1 MTMTRARTVMAFDY
15 GSKRIG
21 VAVGQTVSAT
31 AMPLEVLRATNGS
44 PAWHDVAR
52 LIEAWTPDLLVVGM
66 PHNDD
71 DAPHRL
77 EAAITRFSRR
87 LRGRY
92 QLPLE
97 FVDERLS
104 SYAASTVGGTRLR
117 EVDAMAAKMILETW
131 LECSRSSSTASAR

>member
-1 MTMTRARTVMAFDY
+1 MTMTQARTVMAFDY

-31 AMPLEVLRATNGS
+31 ATPLEVLRAKDGC
-44 PAWHDVAR
+44 PAWQDVAR
-52 LIEAWTPDLLVVGM
+52 LIDTWAPDLLVVGM
-66 PHNDD
+66 PSNDD

-77 EAAITRFSRR
+77 EPAITRFSRR

-92 QLPLE
+92 RLPLE

-104 SYAASTVGGTRLR
+104 SYAASGAVGNQRG

-131 LECSRSSSTASAR
+131 FERARSSGSEAE